1 MYRKVGVSVHFLIV
15 FVVIVLGAM
24 SACSGESRLEK
35 LIIARSK
42 DINKQCPMMVDSA
55 TRLDVTV
62 AAGDVLIYKYT
73 LVGTAVA
80 EMDTSYFHEEVK
92 RRTTTSYCTMT
103 NMRQM
108 LKDGIRCRYMYFDK
122 NGAFVTNFLITKE
135 SCEDYDRRE
144 ELE

>member
-1 MYRKVGVSVHFLIV
+1 MKENSRLAIGISLLMVLL
-15 FVVIVLGAM
+15 LGAV
-24 SACSGESRLEK
+24 AAAAGQSRLEK

-80 EMDTSYFHEEVK
+80 EMDTAYFHREVE
-92 RRTTTSYCTMT
+92 RRTTESYCTMA
-103 NMRQM
+103 NMREM
-108 LKDGIRCRYMYFDK
+108 LKDGVKCRYMYFDK
-122 NGAFVTNFLITKE
+122 NGAFATSFLITKD
-135 SCEDYDRRE
+135 SCAEYDKSKN
-144 ELE
+144 